1 MSFFASRLLRA
12 GRFILKGGI
21 FMSDP
26 SFFEFGMLA
35 CFGFSWPFA
44 IIKTV
49 RTKNPTGK
57 SRGFFILV
65 MVGYLLGCI
74 SRVMRTNSLIDSV
87 LWLYIVDLL
96 MVVTDFILCLYYR
109 AQLKKREK
117 AV

>member
-1 MSFFASRLLRA
+1 MV
-12 GRFILKGGI
+12 
-21 FMSDP
+21 DP

-49 RTKNPTGK
+49 RTKNPAGK

-65 MVGYLLGCI
+65 IAGYLCGCV
-74 SRVMRTNSLIDSV
+74 SRIMRTDNLIDSV

-96 MVVTDFILCLYYR
+96 MVLTDFILCMHYR
-109 AQLKKREK
+109 ALLKKNEK
-117 AV
+117 AA

>member
-1 MSFFASRLLRA
+1 MN
-12 GRFILKGGI
+12 
-21 FMSDP
+21 DP

-49 RTKNPTGK
+49 RTKNPSGK

-65 MVGYLLGCI
+65 IAGYLCGCV
-74 SRVMRTNSLIDSV
+74 SRIMRTDNLIDSV

-96 MVVTDFILCLYYR
+96 MVLADFLLCMHYR
-109 AQLKKREK
+109 ALLKKNEK
-117 AV
+117 PA